1 MADFNELKTR
11 IVLRNDTAAK
21 LAEKDPVL
29 LKGEICIEIDTNKF
43 KFGDGIKKYSEL
55 PYAGASI
62 KVEGSGEVIVGASID
77 ASGALVLTKGN
88 LKLENVYLTEGF
100 TFTKPV
106 GTVTIPSSGST
117 KYGEA
122 DQSLKSFFTG
132 LFAQTVDPV
141 VTQPSASIS
150 LTGAGAK
157 EAGTKVTPA
166 YAASLNPG
174 SYQYGPA
181 TGITAKTYSVS
192 NGTVTKDTATGS
204 FDEIQVT
211 DGMNYKLT
219 ATITYDASENA
230 PLNNVETAVPSLKIA
245 AGSKSATSASIT
257 AYRNTFY
264 GSITNKEGTPDNA
277 VIRALSGK
285 SNSNWAKGKT
295 FNCPE
300 AVGAMR
306 VIIAVPAPLQCT
318 SIKDVNG
325 LNAEAKSAF
334 KQISVNVEGANGYE
348 AKAYNVYYKDNAS
361 ACDKANNWAVT
372 LG

>member
-1 MADFNELKTR
+1 MADYNEYKTK
-11 IVLRNDTAAK
+11 IVLRNDTAEK
-21 LAEKDPVL
+21 LVEKDPVL

-43 KFGDGIKKYSEL
+43 KFGDGVKKYSEL
-55 PYAGASI
+55 AYVGTSI
-62 KVEGSGEVIVGASID
+62 KVEGEGDVIVGASVD
-77 ASGALVLTKGN
+77 ANGVLVLTKGKLN
-88 LKLENVYLTEGF
+88 LENVYLTDGF

-106 GTVTIPSSGST
+106 GTVTIPASGST

-122 DQSLKSFFTG
+122 NESLQAFFAG
-132 LFAQTVDPV
+132 LFAQAVNPT

-166 YAASLNPG
+166 YSASLTAG

-181 TGITAKTYSVS
+181 TGVTAKTYKIS
-192 NGTVTKDTATGS
+192 NGSVEKTTASGS

-211 DGMNYKLT
+211 DDMNYKLT
-219 ATITYDASENA
+219 AEITYDASTKA
-230 PLNNVETAVPSLKIA
+230 PLNNIGAEVPALKIA
-245 AGSKSATSASIT
+245 AGTKTATSAAIT
-257 AYRNTFY
+257 SYRNTFY
-264 GSITNKEGTPDNA
+264 GSVTTKGEAPTGAN
-277 VIRALSGK
+277 IRALGNK
-285 SNSNWAKGKT
+285 SNASWAKGKT

-306 VIIAVPAPLQCT
+306 VIIAVPAPLTCT

-325 LNAEAKSAF
+325 LNAEAVSAF
-334 KQISVNVEGANGYE
+334 THITVNVEGANGYE
-348 AKAYNVYYKDNAS
+348 AKAYNVYYKDNAA